1 MKTKTLFATSL
12 LTLAIGAPMAFAA
25 DESMPAKEPS
35 IAAKVETKVETAADK
50 TGDYLSDSALTAKVK
65 TALLGEKNL
74 KSLHINVES
83 TAGVVTLSG
92 KVPDAASIEQAEV
105 ATKAVAGVKDV
116 HNKIELKNKG

>member
-1 MKTKTLFATSL
+1 MKTKTLFAASL
-12 LTLAIGAPMAFAA
+12 LSLTFAAPMTFAA
-25 DESMPAKEPS
+25 DVVAPAPEPS
-35 IAAKVETKVETAADK
+35 TAAKVETKVETAADK

-65 TALLGEKNL
+65 TALLSEKNL

-92 KVPDAASIEQAEV
+92 KVPNEASIEQAGA